1 MILEA
6 QEGQELRTARKSAV
20 PTQVMAAAI
29 LDMTP
34 PTYIKLEKNQ
44 DTIRLGELEK
54 LFNVL
59 GTDGK
64 DTIKAWLAKKFSIQC
79 LENKAPEPAIR

>member
-6 QEGQELRTARKSAV
+6 QDGQELRTARKSAV

-29 LDMTP
+29 LDMSA
-34 PTYIKLEKNQ
+34 PTYIKLEKDQ
-44 DTIRLGELEK
+44 DSIKVGDLAK
-54 LFNVL
+54 LHSTL

-64 DTIKAWLAKKFSIQC
+64 DTINAWLVKKFSITS
-79 LENKAPEPAIR
+79 LES